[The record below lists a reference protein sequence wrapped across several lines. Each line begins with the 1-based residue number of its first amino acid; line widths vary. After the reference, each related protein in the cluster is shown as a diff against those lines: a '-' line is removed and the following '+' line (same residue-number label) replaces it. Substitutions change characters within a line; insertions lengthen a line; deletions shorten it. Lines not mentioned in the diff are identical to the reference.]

1 MITSPSLARQPL
13 TSRRGYCLATLVVVA
28 LIFFSVVIV
37 LLSHPSMIAP
47 EAALNLEAAKLI
59 AAGKAPYIDFFCLV
73 SPLLLYGSLIP
84 LLTAQVLNI
93 SPSLV
98 MNLLAWLIAAAS
110 TLACAKILLP
120 RRHHREWHIFP
131 PFIIALTLAN
141 VLMLFQLGE
150 SEHLF
155 MLFLMPYLL
164 VRWLRWNGYN
174 ISKEEAIYSGIFAGI
189 GISLCELYLVF
200 LVFIEALW
208 LCTKIKLDP
217 FFATE
222 ARACLLTMLAYGLFL
237 VMAPAPFTAAYLS
250 TFTPIFAAFPDYFDM
265 SIYGTGSVP
274 ERRDIFYA
282 GIAAI
287 IFAIPKNN
295 RSSLSLLLMLMFL
308 TGIWSYLYQP
318 TGLTHTAI
326 PLIFSATLLWGI
338 NLGVLSA
345 AIHRIKLFKGNRPLL
360 AKINFA
366 LLCTFS
372 VALLVVTGAFIKHQS
387 NLIAQAMPTITDK
400 TPGENEIPAD
410 CASWVAKYSEKGDEL
425 MFLTDD
431 VLPGYP
437 LILQMERKPSGYLIE
452 STYLPYIDHAQHP
465 GENLRKYILLSEKL
479 YGRLKQDISEQKAK
493 MIFVQDSSIHDLL
506 AKNDVMPTLNK
517 YYVWKGGARL
527 KKIND
532 DDKEPLEYHGV
543 QYNLSVY
550 VPRKKAP

>member
-1 MITSPSLARQPL
+1 
-13 TSRRGYCLATLVVVA
+13 
-28 LIFFSVVIV
+28 
-37 LLSHPSMIAP
+37 MIAP

-59 AAGKAPYIDFFCLV
+59 AAGKVPYVDFLCLV

-84 LLTAQVLNI
+84 LLIAQVLNI
-93 SPSLV
+93 APSLV

-120 RRHHREWHIFP
+120 RRHHREWHTFP

-155 MLFLMPYLL
+155 ILLLMPYLL
-164 VRWLRWNGYN
+164 VRWLRWNGYE
-174 ISKEEAIYSGIFAGI
+174 ISKKEAIYCGIFAGI
-189 GISLCELYLVF
+189 GFSLCELYVVF
-200 LVFIEALW
+200 LLFLEALW
-208 LCTKIKLDP
+208 LCTKIKIDP
-217 FFATE
+217 FFALE
-222 ARACLLTMLAYGLFL
+222 ARACLMTMLAYGLFM
-237 VMAPAPFTAAYLS
+237 VMAPTPFTAAYLS
-250 TFTPIFAAFPDYFDM
+250 IITPIFTAIPDYFDM
-265 SIYGTGSVP
+265 AIYGTGSVP

-287 IFAIPKNN
+287 LFAIPQNN
-295 RSSLSLLLMLMFL
+295 RSSLSLVLILLFL

-326 PLIFSATLLWGI
+326 PMIFSATLLWSI

-345 AIHRIKLFKGNRPLL
+345 TIHRIKLFKRNRALL
-360 AKINFA
+360 VKINFA

-372 VALLVVTGAFIKHQS
+372 AALILLTGAFIKHQS
-387 NLIAQAMPTITDK
+387 SLFAEAMPTITDK

-410 CASWVAKYSEKGDEL
+410 CASWVAKYSAKGDEL

-431 VLPGYP
+431 ILPGYP

-452 STYLPYIDHAQHP
+452 STCLPYIDHAQHP
-465 GENLRKYILLSEKL
+465 GENLGKYIRLSEKL
-479 YGRLKQDISEQKAK
+479 YSRLKQDISEQKAK

-506 AKNDVMPTLNK
+506 AKNDVMPTLDK
-517 YYVWKGGARL
+517 YYLWKGGARL
-527 KKIND
+527 KKIAN